1 MAVQQQAHRESRVLR
16 ALVGATY
23 LLLLA
28 IPLGYVS
35 KALGWGTLATFALFA
50 LAIIPLAGLTAI
62 FSDVLVERTT
72 PRGDTSGRLTWGGAV
87 GAILDNLSFIIL
99 GIAALSQGLTQVV
112 QASIAGAIISNT
124 LLVLGLAF
132 FFGAGLGKRRQIFN
146 GDKAKDYAKLLA
158 VIVTAFVLLAFVEA
172 ADPKQQ
178 NIGSGMSIFIAI
190 TFLVLLFASY
200 VAYEFFHWRRFEEE
214 EKKAKEAKLA
224 ELADDG
230 PFVEGMNSLLR
241 SHGAGYELQR
251 QTGAPVD
258 GARLVQGINTLLG
271 ERQAGYELRLMEE
284 RAPATRRS
292 RIPLIV
298 ALLGLV
304 AVLVATFFVST
315 ELAQLT
321 TSITSGAFPISIAG
335 IDLGS
340 ITLSQA
346 FVGLVIIPV
355 IGSAAEHLNSI
366 RNAVR
371 GNTEAAVNNTA
382 GYAIQITLLAAPILV
397 LVSAILFP
405 DHAFSFDFTPI
416 ELAIFGAAT
425 FIFYAVTEDGEGT
438 VVEGAALLAVYA
450 IFAVGTLFL
459 P

>member
-1 MAVQQQAHRESRVLR
+1 MVAEQHVHRESRVLR

-35 KALGWGTLATFALFA
+35 KWLDWGTLATFALFA
-50 LAIIPLAGLTAI
+50 LAIIPLAGLTAT

-72 PRGDTSGRLTWGGAV
+72 PRGDTSGKLSWGGAV
-87 GAILDNLSFIIL
+87 GAVLDNLSFIIL

-112 QASIAGAIISNT
+112 QASVAGAIISNT

-132 FFGAGLGKRRQIFN
+132 FFGTGLGKRRQTFN
-146 GDKAKDYAKLLA
+146 GDRAKDYAKLLA

-178 NIGSGMSIFIAI
+178 NIGSGMSVFIAVI
-190 TFLVLLFASY
+190 FLVLLFAAY

-214 EKKAKEAKLA
+214 EKKAHQAKLVA
-224 ELADDG
+224 LSDDG
-230 PFVEGMNSLLR
+230 AFVEGVNSLLR
-241 SHGAGYELQR
+241 SHGAGYELQS
-251 QTGAPVD
+251 QTGEQAD
-258 GARLVQGINTLLG
+258 SAALVRGINALLE
-271 ERQAGYELRLMEE
+271 ERRAGYELRPMEE
-284 RAPATRRS
+284 PDAAPRKS

-304 AVLVATFFVST
+304 AALVATFFVST

-321 TSITSGAFPISIAG
+321 TSITTGAFPISIAG
-335 IDLGS
+335 IELGS

-346 FVGLVIIPV
+346 FVGLVIIPI

-366 RNAVR
+366 RSAVR

-405 DHAFSFDFTPI
+405 EHAFSFDFTPI
-416 ELAIFGAAT
+416 ELAVFGAAT

-438 VVEGAALLAVYA
+438 FVEGAALLAVYA

>member
-1 MAVQQQAHRESRVLR
+1 MAGEEHAHRESGILR

-35 KALGWGTLATFALFA
+35 KWLDWGTLATFALFA

-72 PRGDTSGRLTWGGAV
+72 PRGDTSGRLTWGGDATGRGPATRWV

-99 GIAALSQGLTQVV
+99 GIAVLSQGLTQVL

-214 EKKAKEAKLA
+214 EKKAKEARLT

-230 PFVEGMNSLLR
+230 PFVESMNSLLR

-271 ERQAGYELRLMEE
+271 ERQAGYELRPMQEQTT
-284 RAPATRRS
+284 APRRS

-304 AVLVATFFVST
+304 AVLVGTFFVST
-315 ELAQLT
+315 ELA
-321 TSITSGAFPISIAG
+321 
-335 IDLGS
+335 
-340 ITLSQA
+340 
-346 FVGLVIIPV
+346 
-355 IGSAAEHLNSI
+355 
-366 RNAVR
+366 
-371 GNTEAAVNNTA
+371 
-382 GYAIQITLLAAPILV
+382 
-397 LVSAILFP
+397 
-405 DHAFSFDFTPI
+405 
-416 ELAIFGAAT
+416 
-425 FIFYAVTEDGEGT
+425 
-438 VVEGAALLAVYA
+438 
-450 IFAVGTLFL
+450 
-459 P
+459 

>member
-1 MAVQQQAHRESRVLR
+1 MAGEAQSHRAPGIFRV
-16 ALVGATY
+16 LVGATY

-35 KALGWGTLATFALFA
+35 KSLDWGTLATFALFA
-50 LAIIPLAGLTAI
+50 LAIIPLAGLTAT

-72 PRGDTSGRLTWGGAV
+72 PRDDASGKLSWGGAV
-87 GAILDNLSFIIL
+87 GAVLDNLSFIIL

-132 FFGAGLGKRRQIFN
+132 FFGTGLGKRRQTFN
-146 GDKAKDYAKLLA
+146 GDRAKDYAKLLA

-172 ADPKQQ
+172 ADPAKQ
-178 NIGSGMSIFIAI
+178 NIASGMSVFIAI
-190 TFLVLLFASY
+190 IFLVLLFGAY
-200 VAYEFFHWRRFEEE
+200 VAYEFFHWRRFEKE
-214 EKKAKEAKLA
+214 EKTSPKQANTP
-224 ELADDG
+224 G
-230 PFVEGMNSLLR
+230 GGSPFVEGVNSLLR
-241 SHGAGYELQR
+241 SHGAGYELR
-251 QTGAPVD
+251 SQTAQQDD
-258 GARLVQGINTLLG
+258 GATLVQGINSLLE
-271 ERQAGYELRLMEE
+271 ERHAGYELQPMDTGVSDAP
-284 RAPATRRS
+284 RARRM
-292 RIPLIV
+292 PLII

-304 AVLVATFFVST
+304 VVLVATFFVST

-321 TSITSGAFPISIAG
+321 ANITSGAYPITIAG
-335 IDLGS
+335 MELGS
-340 ITLSQA
+340 ITFSQA

-366 RNAVR
+366 RSAVQ
-371 GNTEAAVNNTA
+371 GKTEAAVNNTA

-397 LVSAILFP
+397 LVSALWFP
-405 DHAFSFDFTPI
+405 EHAFSFDFTPI
-416 ELAIFGAAT
+416 ELAVFGAAT

-438 VVEGAALLAVYA
+438 FVEGAALLAVYA